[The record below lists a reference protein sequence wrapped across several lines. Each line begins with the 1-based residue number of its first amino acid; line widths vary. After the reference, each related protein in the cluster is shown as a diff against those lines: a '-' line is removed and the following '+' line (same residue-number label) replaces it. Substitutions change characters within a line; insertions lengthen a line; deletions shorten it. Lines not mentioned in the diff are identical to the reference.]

1 MFRENELDRYNKPT
15 TLIFRDLK
23 DSWKVEVG
31 AMRLPHHHRFTHHL
45 IQKFGLKTS
54 LFYNKHA
61 DDYFYFRGLKV
72 KECWMH
78 VYPAFGMSC
87 VTFFEITFQF
97 LQSAVDADVMKFF
110 QKEFGLTDEEAKTDP
125 VRLYSKVCIC

>member
-1 MFRENELDRYNKPT
+1 
-15 TLIFRDLK
+15 
-23 DSWKVEVG
+23 
-31 AMRLPHHHRFTHHL
+31 MRLPHHHRFTHHL

-125 VRLYSKVCIC
+125 VRLYSKVCMC